1 MIELLKSLVRIPSI
15 SRDEAAAADYL
26 QSYMEQRGLEVHRTG
41 NNLWVESEAPGTRPS
56 ILLNAH
62 IDTVKPAAGY
72 TRDPF
77 EPVLCDG
84 KLFGLGTNDCG
95 ASLVSLLEA
104 YIHLSAKPQPYR
116 LVFSATAEEEVSG
129 RNGLEMILPE
139 IGSIDLGIIGEP
151 TGMQPAVAERGLMV
165 LDCTAYG
172 KSGHAAREE
181 GVNAIYKAL
190 RDIEWFK
197 GYTFPKVSEF
207 CGPVKMSVTMI
218 EAGSQH
224 NVVPDRCKF
233 VVDIRNNGLYT
244 NEEILAFVQQSI
256 QSEAVPRSTR
266 LTGSSISLDH
276 PVVKR
281 AVSMGLEP
289 YGSPTI
295 SNQTLCPFTTLKIG
309 PGQSSRSHTADE
321 YIVPSEIE
329 EGLAI
334 YCKLLDSLQL

>member
-1 MIELLKSLVRIPSI
+1 MIELLKSLVRIPSV

-41 NNLWVESEAPGTRPS
+41 HNLWVESEKPGAKPS

-77 EPVLCDG
+77 EPALIDG
-84 KLFGLGTNDCG
+84 KLYGLGTNDCG
-95 ASLVSLLEA
+95 GALVSLLEA
-104 YIHLSAKPQPYR
+104 YFTLTAKPQPYR

-139 IGSIDLGIIGEP
+139 IGTIDLGIIGEP

-190 RDIEWFK
+190 QDIEWFK

-218 EAGSQH
+218 EAGTQH

-244 NEEILAFVQQSI
+244 NEEILAFVQQNI
-256 QSEAVPRSTR
+256 ESEAVPRSTR

-289 YGSPTI
+289 FGSPTI

-329 EGLAI
+329 EGLSI